1 MFISKWEGRGYVH
14 NALSSTSVSLAW
26 LPVPCAPCVANTLF
40 FPPYLCFFT
49 QAAPELPLGYASA
62 WLSTSCRQCWA
73 SSEQI
78 NTESICERIHRKGL
92 RANFNLGSSGTDST
106 STANT
111 WVEYTQQ
118 NRSRTLGIHLSS
130 MPPSVYC
137 CFSAMLSD
145 LRLSW
150 SYLYGLLSYKWI
162 KLLLCHD
169 RAGITISRLKDNVIS
184 LLNTCRAS

>member
-1 MFISKWEGRGYVH
+1 MSIMPWVVH
-14 NALSSTSVSLAW
+14 LSLW
-26 LPVPCAPCVANTLF
+26 LDCLSHVPHVWWTPCPF
-40 FPPYLCFFT
+40 
-49 QAAPELPLGYASA
+49 PLGYASA

-92 RANFNLGSSGTDST
+92 RANFKLGSSGTDST
-106 STANT
+106 LTANT

-130 MPPSVYC
+130 MPSSVYC

-162 KLLLCHD
+162 KLLLCHE

-184 LLNTCRAS
+184 LLNACRAS